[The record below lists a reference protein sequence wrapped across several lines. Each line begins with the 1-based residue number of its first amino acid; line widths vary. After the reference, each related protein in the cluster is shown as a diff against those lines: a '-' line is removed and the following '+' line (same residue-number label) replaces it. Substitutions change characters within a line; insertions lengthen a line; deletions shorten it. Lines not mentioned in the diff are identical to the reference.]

1 MCYMVLAFVRAKD
14 ANLPA
19 VHFAENCKDL
29 FGNVKHFYRLGSSD
43 DSGNY
48 AERWQKNGMI
58 AIGWPKLGDLQ
69 KCDTRGILDRRM
81 IAERLSHIYYNGNES
96 TSLKATRKSSNPAP
110 NSGS

>member
-1 MCYMVLAFVRAKD
+1 MMFPDKFSCFYSEGYQKHVLYGLGIRPSKTYCGRSGQLALLAKD

-58 AIGWPKLGDLQ
+58 AIGWP
-69 KCDTRGILDRRM
+69 
-81 IAERLSHIYYNGNES
+81 
-96 TSLKATRKSSNPAP
+96 
-110 NSGS
+110 